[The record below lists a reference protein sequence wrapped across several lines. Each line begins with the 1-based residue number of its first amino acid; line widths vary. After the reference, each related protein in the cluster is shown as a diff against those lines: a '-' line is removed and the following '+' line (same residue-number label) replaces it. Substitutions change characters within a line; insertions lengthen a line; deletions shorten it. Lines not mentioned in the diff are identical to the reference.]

1 MLFEMIRL
9 IFCITGMPG
18 SGKSLVA
25 DAAKQLGFRVV
36 SMGDVI
42 REEAGRRCVPKSPKS
57 LGTLMLKLRREE
69 GSDVV
74 AKRCLAMVRESK
86 SSVLIEGL
94 RSLDELNYFKQNADV
109 QLIAVHASPST
120 RFDRLLKRGRPDD
133 PKERDAFDERDLRE
147 LQVGIGSII
156 ALADHVFVNEGTLG
170 DIGASAKAFFEGLL
184 NAKNS

>member
-1 MLFEMIRL
+1 MIRL

-25 DAAKQLGFRVV
+25 DAAKQLGLRVV

-42 REEAGRRCVPKSPKS
+42 REEAERRGVPKSSMS
-57 LGTLMLKLRREE
+57 LGALMLKLRREE

-94 RSLDELNYFKQNADV
+94 RS
-109 QLIAVHASPST
+109 
-120 RFDRLLKRGRPDD
+120 
-133 PKERDAFDERDLRE
+133 
-147 LQVGIGSII
+147 
-156 ALADHVFVNEGTLG
+156 
-170 DIGASAKAFFEGLL
+170 
-184 NAKNS
+184 

>member
-1 MLFEMIRL
+1 LFERKML

-25 DAAKQLGFRVV
+25 DAARQLGFRVI

-42 REEAGRRCVPKSPKS
+42 RYEAERRGIVKSPKS
-57 LGTLMLKLRREE
+57 LGTLMLRLRHEE

-74 AKRCLAMVRESK
+74 AKRCLALVQASN
-86 SSVLIEGL
+86 SPVLIEGV
-94 RSLDELNYFKQNADV
+94 RSLDELNYFKRNADV
-109 QLIAVHASPST
+109 RLIAVHASPST

-133 PKERDAFDERDLRE
+133 PKDRATFDGRDLRE
-147 LQVGIGSII
+147 LRVGIGSII
-156 ALADHVFVNEGTLG
+156 ALADHVFVNEGTLD

-184 NAKNS
+184 RAKNE